1 MQWTKIQKITCLLSS
16 CTSSHFS
23 ANYLPFCGVGAISSI
38 IAVALLYP
46 WQSRGALEA
55 KLAQCMCLG
64 YVPWDQPPD
73 RFQEWVSMPEFILF
87 CLQTSELSDLAKKKK
102 STAFSSGLHIKIV
115 SVVFVDSSTVVFPA
129 SNAFLFLLL
138 IQMERFSK
146 QKPSILK
153 ACVSLCVSLF
163 PATSVCRYLSFCCWQ
178 ICPWRA

>member
-1 MQWTKIQKITCLLSS
+1 MQWTEIQKITCLLSS

-64 YVPWDQPPD
+64 YVPRDQPPD
-73 RFQEWVSMPEFILF
+73 RFQEWVSMPEFIFVL
-87 CLQTSELSDLAKKKK
+87 LANIWAFRFGKKKKK

-115 SVVFVDSSTVVFPA
+115 SVVYRQQHGSFP
-129 SNAFLFLLL
+129 SFKCF
-138 IQMERFSK
+138 
-146 QKPSILK
+146 P
-153 ACVSLCVSLF
+153 V
-163 PATSVCRYLSFCCWQ
+163 PATHPDGKVLQ
-178 ICPWRA
+178 TKA